1 MVYKTSI
8 VTISVVVGI
17 LLLATVANPS
27 MISAQQVPVNPQ
39 ASTTPAKHSVKIVSP
54 TKGQQ
59 VPIGKDLTISGIA
72 SANAGDSASH
82 CQVSVIAN
90 GVKPY
95 QQATGTGPRGVA
107 DYSKWNYILSSNY
120 TTIKPGPDNKITAKY
135 ACTSNPSEVSFYSV
149 NITGGSQ
156 ASVLHTISSISP
168 KSAAAKQTE
177 QLKSN
182 NSIGGNSTSD
192 TFAKQTASG
201 LPHAKLTY
209 LGVSKLPGH
218 SHHRV
223 KTPSL
228 RGDSTPM
235 TGSRSMDQ
243 GGSTPMTGS
252 RSMDQGGS
260 TPMTDSRSMDQGTK
274 AAKSEFNP
282 FIFPF
287 GPG

>member
-39 ASTTPAKHSVKIVSP
+39 ASSTPAKHSVKIVSP

-72 SANAGDSASH
+72 STNAGDAESH

-95 QQATGTGPRGVA
+95 QQATGTGPRGLA
-107 DYSKWNYILSSNY
+107 DYSKWNYTLSSKY
-120 TTIKPGPDNKITAKY
+120 ATIKPGPDNKITAKY

-149 NITGGSQ
+149 NVTGGSQ

-192 TFAKQTASG
+192 THTTASG

-218 SHHRV
+218 NHHRI
-223 KTPSL
+223 KSL
-228 RGDSTPM
+228 RLQGGSTPM

-260 TPMTDSRSMDQGTK
+260 TPMTGSRSMDQGAK

-287 GPG
+287 G